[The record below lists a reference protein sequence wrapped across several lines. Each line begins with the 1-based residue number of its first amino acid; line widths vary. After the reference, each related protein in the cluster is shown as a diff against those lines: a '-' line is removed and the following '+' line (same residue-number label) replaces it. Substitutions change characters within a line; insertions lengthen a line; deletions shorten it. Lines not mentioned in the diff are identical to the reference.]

1 MKPTDKYGDMM
12 DLPRH
17 ISTRRAPMSRGDR
30 AAQFAPF
37 AALTGFDGVITETGR
52 LTDDPAELTEGE
64 IAMLDGVLRRL
75 SDRLE
80 EKPQAVVEYFLPD
93 GRKKGGAYVRAAGVV
108 KKIDLYYRELCMEDG
123 TRIPIDRIYQI
134 CMVDDCKK
142 MP

>member
-1 MKPTDKYGDMM
+1 MDGKYEDI
-12 DLPRH
+12 
-17 ISTRRAPMSRGDR
+17 ISLQPPQPVGRVPMPLQDR

-142 MP
+142 IP